1 MDQSTEKKLVE
12 KNKILDFYKN
22 HKTKIY
28 FTIFILL
35 MVIISLIF
43 FNYKNNKD
51 NIIIGEKYIE
61 AGLYLASNKNDKAK
75 IIYEEIIL
83 SKNKFYSILALN
95 TIIEKKLISDKSKIL
110 EYFDILQNRVSSKS
124 SYDLI
129 ILKKALYLMN
139 EMELQEGKDLL
150 KNLEINNSSL
160 KSIAKELLKN

>member
-1 MDQSTEKKLVE
+1 MDQNTEKKLEE
-12 KNKILDFYKN
+12 KNNILNFYKN
-22 HKTKIY
+22 HKIKIY
-28 FTIFILL
+28 FMVFILL
-35 MVIISLIF
+35 TIIITLIF
-43 FNYKNNKD
+43 FNYKNNKS
-51 NIIIGEKYIE
+51 NVIIAEKYIE

-95 TIIEKKLISDKSKIL
+95 TIIEKKLILDKSKIL

>member
-1 MDQSTEKKLVE
+1 MEQNIDHKIEFKNKLINIYNSNKIKIYLIACITVLSVISLFIFKEINEKK
-12 KNKILDFYKN
+12 NN
-22 HKTKIY
+22 
-28 FTIFILL
+28 L
-35 MVIISLIF
+35 MS
-43 FNYKNNKD
+43 
-51 NIIIGEKYIE
+51 EKYIM
-61 AGLYLASNKNDKAK
+61 AGLK
-75 IIYEEIIL
+75 INSGKKKEGANLLEEIIL

-95 TIIEKKLISDKSKIL
+95 TIIEKKLILDKSKIL

-139 EMELQEGKDLL
+139 EMELQKGKDLL